1 MNFMD
6 EDTRDRFHQDVNSL
20 TQMICHMFES
30 FCYQHG
36 MQAEVIDLD
45 NEEVIMGAPE
55 ADSATASAICSKIN
69 IQFKRKDTGKVCKLH
84 NLDYGLFSIM
94 FTTIDELKDYN

>member
-1 MNFMD
+1 MD

-30 FCYQHG
+30 FCYQYG
-36 MQAEVIDLD
+36 LQAEVIDLD
-45 NEEVIMGAPE
+45 EKSVIMGAPE
-55 ADSATASAICSKIN
+55 ADMSTAEYLCTKIN
-69 IQFKRKDTGKVCKLH
+69 TQFKRKDTGEVCKLH

-94 FTTIDELKDYN
+94 LTNLAELEYYN